1 VANALVVLPPIVAR
15 LLAFLALR
23 RDPTPRQLAA
33 DVLWGEEAGARSTAC
48 LRSALWRAG
57 RVDVPLIT
65 KQASDLSIASGVCI
79 DMQQARFFAT
89 ALARHGA
96 SPDPAAVVR
105 LLTTDL
111 LPHWDDDWLLLERER
126 FRMVRLHALEIAA
139 VRLAERSDY
148 LDALD
153 VGIFAVAAD
162 PLRESAHRAV
172 IRVHLME
179 GNYADALSQF
189 NVYDE
194 IARKELGVEP
204 SPQIRRL
211 VSASALATR
220 G

>member
-1 VANALVVLPPIVAR
+1 VVLPPIVAR

-23 RDPTPRQLAA
+23 RDPAPRQLAA

-57 RVDVPLIT
+57 RVGVPLIT

-89 ALARHGA
+89 ALARHDA

-139 VRLAERSDY
+139 VRLAERGDF

-153 VGIFAVAAD
+153 AGIFAVAAD

-179 GNYADALSQF
+179 GNYADALNQF

-211 VSASALATR
+211 VSASALAAR